1 MSTTSERM
9 GLSHPDMLTGHEDLE
24 SEGLST
30 PAALK
35 GWIVRARKAAR
46 PRWLTQQ
53 RLADELGESV
63 SVVRRW
69 ENLELPDLPTDEEL
83 AKICLA
89 CGLYEPELEFELPK
103 PRPDGISR
111 TSDRRPAYVPQP
123 CETLSAEIGEVAKV
137 LAFKAFPP
145 STAERNVAIYVDRY
159 AGGMTLQELGDRH
172 AMTRERAR
180 QILAKMQRH
189 LGYAADAPRS
199 CFDALRQALATLSVE
214 REDQLEERLKP
225 LLGECTLRAAMEYGS
240 EVLGETLEIELT
252 RTRRGDVVAVQP
264 GAGDWHAAALKFVR
278 RQVRV
283 HGAALLPLIWAYVQ
297 AEHAEPIPLAQLR
310 EFLTQSSGFAWLD
323 DEQMDWFWFGPEDSN
338 HPAEIVM
345 QILRVAGRPVDI
357 EEVYA
362 GLVRQRRRPTA
373 HATSLPEMYPPPY
386 ILQRV
391 MAAYPGIESFQID
404 RLRLTEGAASMQDT
418 SPVTTAIVQELQSLG
433 GVASR
438 GELRERVVAE
448 DGHNHVTFGV
458 ALTNSPLI
466 RRLAW
471 GIYALPGI
479 PIDVNHYARAVAALE
494 EARLVPVTAGSDG
507 SYTWTGILSP
517 HMATNR
523 FMYLPVGV
531 SGLEEGPLQ
540 LGNGHVVVVV
550 DNERGDRKIKRAVA
564 ELIQMGLD
572 VGDGYRVTIWPA
584 ERRCKFEAIQ
594 DDAHDT
600 AADDQVLEY
609 VAC

>member
-252 RTRRGDVVAVQP
+252 RTRRGDVVAVQS
-264 GAGDWHAAALKFVR
+264 GAGEWHSAALRLAR
-278 RQVRV
+278 RQIRV
-283 HGAALLPLIWAYVQ
+283 HGAAMVQMIWAYTQ
-297 AEHAEPIPLAQLR
+297 AEYDAPISKSELVT
-310 EFLTQSSGFAWLD
+310 FLTQTSGFAWLD
-323 DEQMDWFWFGPEDSN
+323 EEQANWFWFGLADNNRPI
-338 HPAEIVM
+338 EIAKG
-345 QILRVAGRPVDI
+345 ILKLAGTAVDI
-357 EEVYA
+357 EDVYA
-362 GLVRQRRRPTA
+362 GLVRQPHRT
-373 HATSLPEMYPPPY
+373 TSYASSFPELYPPPFV
-386 ILQRV
+386 LQRV
-391 MAAYPGIESFQID
+391 FAAHPDIECIQHD
-404 RLRLTEGAASMQDT
+404 RLRLVDGAALDDVV
-418 SPVTTAIVQELQSLG
+418 SPVCAATVEALRSLG

-438 GELRERVVAE
+438 GELRAVVLDR
-448 DGHNHVTFGV
+448 DGHNPATFAL
-458 ALTNSPLI
+458 ALTSSPFI
-466 RRLAW
+466 RRVGH
-471 GIYALPGI
+471 GIYALRGPALD
-479 PIDVNHYARAVAALE
+479 PEHYARAMSSLEAAL
-494 EARLVPVTAGSDG
+494 RTRVTAGADG
-507 SYTWTGILSP
+507 SYSWAGVIT
-517 HMATNR
+517 HNMAANR
-523 FMYLPVGV
+523 VMSIPVGV
-531 SGLEEGPLQ
+531 GDLEDAPYV
-540 LGNGHVVVVV
+540 LGNGRIVIVST
-550 DNERGDRKIKRAVA
+550 NGRGERKLNRATS
-564 ELIQMGLD
+564 ELLAMGLD
-572 VGDGYRVTIWPA
+572 VGDAYQVTLWPTL
-584 ERRCKFEAIQ
+584 RRCALEAVQ

-600 AADDQVLEY
+600 AADDQVLED